1 MMLDPIIPSHQFAE
15 RHVATLPTL
24 VCRTLWQVEFARSPV
39 IRLLFGISGLAR
51 RFRQG
56 RGRMH
61 ARLEDCRGG
70 QRHRYSQAGGTG
82 IVVRFGW
89 FYGPGAAHS
98 EQLFGQLRI
107 QLQDGDDVVLGPGE
121 LLVIPRGGGASP
133 PGRWRGDPSCAL
145 GTPSDG

>member
-15 RHVATLPTL
+15 RHVATLPAL
-24 VCRTLWQVEFARSPV
+24 VCRTLWQVDFARSPV

-70 QRHRYSQAGGTG
+70 QRVPLLAGG
-82 IVVRFGW
+82 R
-89 FYGPGAAHS
+89 
-98 EQLFGQLRI
+98 
-107 QLQDGDDVVLGPGE
+107 DGDRGALRVVLWTSSARPTA
-121 LLVIPRGGGASP
+121 PRPWPAPRNCSCSGGAGTSAVSIARSCISERAPGSP
-133 PGRWRGDPSCAL
+133 TSPRM
-145 GTPSDG
+145 GTFG